1 MGPVFVSVIVP
12 LVGYGTDVVM
22 AMVEVMTDV
31 MTVTLVLGLSVVVD
45 WRGMYELLGP
55 VELLLAVEVKDGIED
70 PGAVPVP
77 QVDEAVPVLFP

>member
-12 LVGYGTDVVM
+12 LEGYGTDVVM

-45 WRGMYELLGP
+45 GRGMYELLGP

>member
-12 LVGYGTDVVM
+12 LEGYGTDVVM

>member
-1 MGPVFVSVIVP
+1 VGPVFVSVIVP
-12 LVGYGTDVVM
+12 LEGYGTDVVM